1 MIVTPIGGER
11 TWINIM
17 MMQKVVETVAG
28 CDIFIGASDP
38 QIIST
43 EIPFDGMMD
52 MCVRSAKMLQESF
65 RQPGRAFVSLD
76 ED

>member
-17 MMQKVVETVAG
+17 QMQQVVETVAG
-28 CDIFIGASDP
+28 CDIFIGSSDP
-38 QIIST
+38 QVIHT
-43 EIPFDGMMD
+43 AIPFDGMME

-65 RQPGRAFVSLD
+65 RQPGRTFISLE